1 MLLQPKIIFHFILQ
15 RIGFLDI
22 KMKKKLP
29 KYIQILVN
37 KYPYIASGRKN
48 FKEHHIRI
56 FKTIELIK
64 KHLKSINN

>member
-1 MLLQPKIIFHFILQ
+1 
-15 RIGFLDI
+15 
-22 KMKKKLP
+22 MKKKLP
-29 KYIQILVN
+29 KYVQILVN

-64 KHLKSINN
+64 KHIKSINN